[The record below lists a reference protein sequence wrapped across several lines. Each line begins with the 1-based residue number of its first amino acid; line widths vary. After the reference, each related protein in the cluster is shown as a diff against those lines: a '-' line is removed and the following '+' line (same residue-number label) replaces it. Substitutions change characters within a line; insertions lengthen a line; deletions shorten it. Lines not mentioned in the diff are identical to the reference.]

1 MLNQD
6 LKFSVILIQ
15 YQATKKSLIAE
26 TKTRTSEVWKRFHVW
41 VLTHLTHANVQNLT
55 HANVQIYLS
64 DDLPVRE
71 VNVWKGNTSLEI

>member
-41 VLTHLTHANVQNLT
+41 VLTRLT

-71 VNVWKGNTSLEI
+71 VNVWKGNTALEI